1 MKKILL
7 IGGLGY
13 IGTYFYKNLEK
24 KYDIKIYDTNFFKQ
38 KIEDLE
44 NTIIKD
50 IRQISLKDLQGI
62 DFIVHMGEL
71 SNDPLGEL
79 NRNIT
84 HQINHLATAR
94 LLELSKKSS
103 IKKFIYMS
111 SASVYGFSQKIMNE
125 KSEINPLTEYS
136 KAKARN
142 EEYLLNNNFP
152 FESIILRNA
161 TAFGFSPNLRLD
173 LVVNDFT
180 FNGYTNREINL
191 ISDGKPKRPIVHI
204 HDITKIIELIIEEKR
219 NFDKQI
225 FNVGEN
231 TMNYSIKDIAQEVGN
246 ILNLESIKFGKSD
259 QDQRSYIVNFDKL
272 KNCFPEFEFKYNLTY
287 GIQDLINNLEDYEL
301 TGNEFRINFLQSM
314 ISKKRLDEDFY
325 WKQ

>member
-231 TMNYSIKDIAQEVGN
+231 TMNYSIKDIAQKVGN